1 MSKVVIGLFHDRD
14 MAEDTVMELKDEGYE
29 KEISLVVKDEQ
40 SDPGGMG
47 DQNLMEGT
55 VTGGVLGGIA
65 GLLAGAGALLIPG
78 IGPIVAAGPF
88 AATLAGLVGGGLA
101 GGLIDYGVP
110 ESRGEYY
117 AERVRQGNVLI
128 TLESSDA
135 HVDDAVSILRA
146 NGAKDVEVHG

>member
-1 MSKVVIGLFHDRD
+1 MSKVVLGLFSDRD

-29 KEISLVVKDEQ
+29 KDISLVVRDEHGEP
-40 SDPGGMG
+40 SME

-88 AATLAGLVGGGLA
+88 ATTLAGLVGGGLA

-110 ESRGEYY
+110 EDRGEYY
-117 AERVRQGNVLI
+117 AERVRQGNILI
-128 TLESSDA
+128 TLEASDA
-135 HVDDAVSILRA
+135 HVDDAISILRA
-146 NGAKDVEVHG
+146 NGAEDVEVHG